1 MANGGDSGQERSL
14 PASAKRLADARKK
27 GDVPRSREVGTALTL
42 LGGLAAL
49 ALFGGPGS
57 QIYQD
62 LAARHWRIERARI
75 FDDAA
80 LVAALLDAVKT
91 ALGIL
96 APFFV
101 VSIVAAIAGSILLGG
116 WVVSSKGL
124 KPDFARMNPLKGL
137 GRMFGMQGLG
147 ELVKGLLKVGL
158 LGGVGALM
166 LRLNLYNYLALG
178 RSPLNVA
185 VSDALSLI
193 FGMLLVS
200 ILLIAFIGAL
210 DMPWQRFQHAKKL
223 RMTHQEVREESKETL
238 GNPEVKSK
246 LRNLQQSVSQRRM
259 LRDMVDADVVIVNPT
274 HYAVAL
280 RYVADESAPVVMA
293 SGVDHMA
300 LRMREIAKANGIALF
315 SAPPLAR
322 ALYRHAPIG
331 SVIPTGLYVAVA
343 QVLAHVYRT
352 RAGSAYGVD
361 RASPPST
368 SDLPIPRELRD
379 SDPDPEAR

>member
-1 MANGGDSGQERSL
+1 MAEGQDSGQERSL
-14 PASAKRLADARKK
+14 PASAKRIEDARKK

-42 LGGLAAL
+42 LGGLVAL

-62 LAARHWRIERARI
+62 FAVRSFRIDRASM
-75 FDDAA
+75 FDDSAM
-80 LVAALLDAVKT
+80 VEALLDAVKV
-91 ALGIL
+91 ALGML
-96 APFFV
+96 APFFI
-101 VSIVAAIAGSILLGG
+101 VSIVAAIAGSVLLGG
-116 WVVSSKGL
+116 WIVSSKGL
-124 KPDFARMNPLKGL
+124 IPDFKRMSPLKGL

-147 ELVKGLLKVGL
+147 ELVKGLLKVVL
-158 LGGVGALM
+158 IGGVGAWM
-166 LRLNLYNYLALG
+166 LVLKLENYLALG
-178 RSPLNVA
+178 RTPLEAALV
-185 VSDALSLI
+185 DALLLI

-223 RMTHQEVREESKETL
+223 RMTHQEVREEAKETH

-280 RYVADESAPVVMA
+280 RYVADESAPVVLA

-300 LRMREIAKANGIALF
+300 LRMREIAKTNSIVMF
-315 SAPPLAR
+315 SAPALAR

-352 RAGSAYGVD
+352 RAGTAHGFVP
-361 RASPPST
+361 ASPPAN

-379 SDPDPEAR
+379 TDPDEDAR